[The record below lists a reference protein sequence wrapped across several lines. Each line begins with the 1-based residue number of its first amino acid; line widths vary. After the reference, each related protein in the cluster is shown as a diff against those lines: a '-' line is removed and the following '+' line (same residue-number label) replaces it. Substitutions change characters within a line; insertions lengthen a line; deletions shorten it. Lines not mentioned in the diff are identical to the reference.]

1 MALRPLIAVAALAL
15 LAAGCGGNSA
25 APPAAATPHLAESE
39 VATQARGDGTLAL
52 AWAQA
57 LRVASASDLGGI
69 SRGAAAPATDARRWY
84 LVATCSF
91 GASAGGYWSNPVDHE
106 VVDATGD
113 AAPADLPS
121 GACDPD
127 AASPPA
133 PPATGDACIDSWNL
147 WIVDATA
154 PFREAAAGAKA
165 AFTARLDGRCLVV
178 LIAGRETVTL
188 TEEPGG
194 AWTFLDSSTSPPDPN
209 AVVHADGTIAP
220 D

>member
-1 MALRPLIAVAALAL
+1 MDLRPLIAICASTVL
-15 LAAGCGGNSA
+15 LSACGGKEST
-25 APPAAATPHLAESE
+25 PPAAATPHLAESE
-39 VATQARGDGTLAL
+39 VATQARGEGTLAL

-57 LRVASASDLGGI
+57 MRVASAEDLNGI
-69 SRGAAAPATDARRWY
+69 AQLANAPSQANHWY

-91 GASAGGYWSNPVDHE
+91 GAAADGYWSNPVEHE
-106 VVDATGD
+106 VVPARGS
-113 AAPADLPS
+113 AAAADLPS

-127 AASPPA
+127 AASPPP
-133 PPATGDACIDSWNL
+133 PPATGDPCIDSWNL

-154 PFREAAAGAKA
+154 PYREAAAAARA
-165 AFTARLDGRCLVV
+165 AFTGKLDGHCLIA
-178 LIAGRETVTL
+178 LIAGTDSVTL

-194 AWTFLDSSTSPPDPN
+194 RWTFLDSNNTPPDPN

>member
-1 MALRPLIAVAALAL
+1 MTLRPLLAICASTVL
-15 LAAGCGGNSA
+15 LSACGGKEPT
-25 APPAAATPHLAESE
+25 PPATPHLAESE

-57 LRVASASDLGGI
+57 MRVASADDLNRIGQL
-69 SRGAAAPATDARRWY
+69 AKAPAQADHWY

-91 GASAGGYWSNPVDHE
+91 GATAAGYWSNPVEHE
-106 VVDATGD
+106 IVPARGT
-113 AAPADLPS
+113 AAAADLPS

-127 AASPPA
+127 AASPPP
-133 PPATGDACIDSWNL
+133 PPATGDPCIDSWNL

-154 PFREAAAGAKA
+154 PYREAAAAARGA
-165 AFTARLDGRCLVV
+165 FSGRLAGRCL
-178 LIAGRETVTL
+178 IALVAGDDVVTL

-194 AWTFLDSSTSPPDPN
+194 SWTFLDSSNSAPDPN